1 MGNVVIA
8 RLDKIDSS
16 SVSDDT
22 LLLSPEEWRVR
33 SAEVKPDH
41 LFIPLESAGDYI
53 GNKNMN
59 VYFDLELYP
68 FFQRI
73 KEVISADGDAK
84 GVLRLRRTLPKNGSE
99 SDVYGDLFV
108 LSAIAGELEAI
119 HVRSTNREI
128 IPQHIILTIHF
139 SGGKMAHAEYTFGEG
154 EERIEVEWSGIKT
167 IAEFDSE
174 EMTPIKPNG
183 HTRLPL
189 VYCVDYI
196 LEKSRRADGA
206 FYEQLETYK
215 TLLRGGGNQ

>member
-1 MGNVVIA
+1 MRNAVIGK
-8 RLDKIDSS
+8 LDKIDRS
-16 SVSDDT
+16 SVPDGT
-22 LLLSPEEWRVR
+22 VLLSPEEGRVKL
-33 SAEVKPDH
+33 AEVKPDH
-41 LFIPLESAGDYI
+41 LFIPIDSAGDYI
-53 GNKNMN
+53 GNRNVN

-68 FFQRI
+68 FFQGI
-73 KEVISADGDAK
+73 KDVISADGDSK

-108 LSAIAGELEAI
+108 LSAIAGEPEAI

-128 IPQHIILTIHF
+128 IPQHIILTIRF

-183 HTRLPL
+183 HTLLPL
-189 VYCVDYI
+189 IYRVDDI